1 MQDLFKLT
9 FQPIDVIFFNMSDT
23 FSDWQKQNQ
32 FLNQEKLKNPAL
44 FKRAPILDTPEILKI
59 IGIEIFDKNRP
70 AVYLRLWPQ
79 DFIVEEISGDGR
91 IHTIDYLENTSFA
104 ESEGQTIYADL
115 AKIGMSTFDVVEE
128 IEKTA
133 NIDRK
138 LIGYAGI
145 KDRDAITSQWLSFRN
160 TPIDVVKSINSP
172 SFFLKNIYQGKGA
185 IQVGNLEGNQFT
197 LVLRGT
203 EDFDSGNIEAS
214 IKSYE
219 KDGFWNF
226 FYSQRFGTP
235 RLVSHYLGLL
245 LLKKEYEQALK
256 VLFTFQSNTEIDYYL
271 NLRKIMSAKWGDWQ
285 GIYKLLEP
293 LGYSFRRELKILTHL
308 IEKPSD
314 FLGALRLFPDQVQF
328 WIFAYASYLFNRKLS
343 ELIKQGKVPEQL
355 PLLLSRNPNDWAIY
369 KKLTDADG
377 VKMPSPVFRDFP
389 LIQIR
394 DRAINTRQ
402 KFKFHGF
409 KLAAGNP
416 KIGVMS
422 FTLPKGSYA
431 TTLLAHLFTV
441 SSSIPVLPGIDPD
454 VVDSK
459 KILGRGS
466 VEPLTVLFKNV
477 INSKL
482 EVKEDNLE
490 ELA

>member
-1 MQDLFKLT
+1 
-9 FQPIDVIFFNMSDT
+9 MSDT
-23 FSDWQKQNQ
+23 FSAWQRQNQ
-32 FLNQEKLKNPAL
+32 FLDGEKLKNPTL

-70 AVYLRLWPQ
+70 VVYLRLWPQ
-79 DFIVEEISGDGR
+79 DFIVEEISNDGR
-91 IHTIDYLENTSFA
+91 IHTIDYLEDSSFV

-115 AKIGMSTFDVVEE
+115 VKIGMSTFDVVEE
-128 IEKTA
+128 IEKTSG
-133 NIDRK
+133 IDRK

-160 TPIDVVKSINSP
+160 TSIDTIKSINSP
-172 SFFLKNIYQGKGA
+172 SFFLKNIHQGKGV

-203 EDFDSGNIEAS
+203 EDFDISNIEAS
-214 IKSYE
+214 FKSYE

-245 LLKKEYEQALK
+245 LLKKDYEQVLK
-256 VLFTFQSNTEIDYYL
+256 VLFTFQFNSEIDYYL
-271 NLRKIMSAKWGDWQ
+271 NLRKTMSTKWGDWPA
-285 GIYKLLEP
+285 IYKLLEP
-293 LGYSFRRELKILTHL
+293 LGYSFRRELKILTYL
-308 IEKPSD
+308 INKPSD
-314 FLGALRLFPDQVQF
+314 FLGALRLFSDQVQF
-328 WIFAYASYLFNRKLS
+328 WIFAYVSYLFNRKLS
-343 ELIKQGKVPEQL
+343 ELIKQGEVPDQL
-355 PLLLSRNPNDWAIY
+355 PLFLSRNPSDWAVY
-369 KKLTDADG
+369 KKLTDADD

-394 DRAINTRQ
+394 DRTINTRQ

-409 KLAAGNP
+409 NLVVGNP
-416 KIGVMS
+416 KIGVIS

-454 VVDSK
+454 VIDSK
-459 KILGRGS
+459 KILGNGS

-482 EVKEDNLE
+482 EVKENSLE
-490 ELA
+490 EPV